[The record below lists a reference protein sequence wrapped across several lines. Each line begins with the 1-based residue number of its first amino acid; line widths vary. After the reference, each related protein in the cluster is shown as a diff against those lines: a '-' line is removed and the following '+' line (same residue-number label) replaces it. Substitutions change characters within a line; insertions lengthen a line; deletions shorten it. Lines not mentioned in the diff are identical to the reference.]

1 MLEFNLP
8 KSTVYYLKNKY
19 IQKDWSKRQAIDIY
33 QDLFELKLAEIKT
46 IDQIVEP
53 PTTPLTI
60 KWILDRW
67 CSIDNTYIK
76 QKNIANYLK
85 RHLNYSFKKGSST
98 TYKGAS
104 NKVMLQQSIFAWRIL
119 SRVLSN
125 KYIINIDESSF

>member
-33 QDLFELKLAEIKT
+33 QDLFELKIAEIKI

-60 KWILDRW
+60 KWILERW

-76 QKNIANYLK
+76 QKI
-85 RHLNYSFKKGSST
+85 
-98 TYKGAS
+98 
-104 NKVMLQQSIFAWRIL
+104 LQ
-119 SRVLSN
+119 
-125 KYIINIDESSF
+125 II